1 VRAGGSFRALLEFM
15 KLATIS
21 LTLVLAAAAGPVR
34 AADASI
40 TKDERQKIVDLLNES
55 KAEFL
60 AAVTNLS
67 DEQWKWKPAP
77 NRWSVGECAEHIVL
91 SEGALFGKAQEALKN
106 PADPDWETKTKGKT
120 EFILDVMAARKGRAQ
135 APEEIQPA
143 GKMSRAEIMAKFAEV
158 RGRTLKTVQT
168 VDVPLKEHLAPH
180 PFPIF
185 NPLNA
190 YQWLLYIPLHNMRHD
205 KQIEEVKATAGFPA
219 K

>member
-1 VRAGGSFRALLEFM
+1 M

-21 LTLVLAAAAGPVR
+21 LGLLLAAAASPAR
-34 AADASI
+34 AADGTI
-40 TKDERQKIVDLLNES
+40 TKEERQKIVDLLNES
-55 KAEFL
+55 KKEFL

-77 NRWSVGECAEHIVL
+77 ARWSVAECAEHIVL

-106 PADPDWETKTKGKT
+106 PPDPDWETKTKGKT

-135 APEEIQPA
+135 APEEIVPA
-143 GKMSRAEIMAKFAEV
+143 GKMTRAEIMAKFAEV
-158 RGRTLKTVQT
+158 RARTLKAVETL
-168 VDVPLKEHLAPH
+168 DGPLKAHLAPH